1 MKNRLFILGVG
12 LGLAILGGCN
22 DELSEVGSS
31 IQPDGDKSFVY
42 VDSFQLSAKTVLMDS
57 VYARTTSGLLG
68 EIYDPL
74 YGNIKSDYLC
84 QFYCPEN
91 YQFQNTPLNGVID
104 SMDLRIFYSSWVG
117 DSLTPM
123 QVTVYP
129 ITTVPERNFYTN
141 VDPEKYCDM
150 QTVLG
155 QKMYTAYDVTISD
168 SVRNGLTSTIYTP
181 VVRVKLPTEIGQDFY
196 NETVNNPGSFENQ
209 DAFNQYFPGLYI
221 TNTFGSGNLLT
232 VYQTS
237 FFIYYRYTVEG
248 SAGQDSI
255 VNGREQFNVTREVI
269 QLNHVAN
276 ANLEPL
282 LLPDEKYTYMRTPAG
297 VYTELTLPITE
308 IKETVG
314 SRFLNNLPLTLHAM
328 PQENWD
334 YAFEPPSYLLL
345 LPTDSVKGFF
355 EQNKVENNETAFL
368 SGIYDSSTR
377 TYTFGNISNLIKY
390 QLENAPDEDLQ
401 VSVIPVSRE
410 TQSDSYSGTEYT
422 VTLSNY
428 MLPSGVKIVKDNDY
442 MKVGLTTSE
451 YNSDR

>member
-168 SVRNGLTSTIYTP
+168 SVRNGLTSTTYTP

-196 NETVNNPGSFENQ
+196 NETVNNPSSFENQ

>member
-1 MKNRLFILGVG
+1 
-12 LGLAILGGCN
+12 
-22 DELSEVGSS
+22 
-31 IQPDGDKSFVY
+31 
-42 VDSFQLSAKTVLMDS
+42 
-57 VYARTTSGLLG
+57 
-68 EIYDPL
+68 
-74 YGNIKSDYLC
+74 
-84 QFYCPEN
+84 
-91 YQFQNTPLNGVID
+91 
-104 SMDLRIFYSSWVG
+104 
-117 DSLTPM
+117 M

>member
-168 SVRNGLTSTIYTP
+168 SVRNGLTSTTYTP

-196 NETVNNPGSFENQ
+196 NETVNNPSSFENQ

-368 SGIYDSSTR
+368 SGTYDSSTR

>member
-168 SVRNGLTSTIYTP
+168 SVRNGLTSTTYTP

-410 TQSDSYSGTEYT
+410 TQSNSYSGTEYT

>member
-168 SVRNGLTSTIYTP
+168 SVRNGLTSTTYTP

-196 NETVNNPGSFENQ
+196 NETVNNPSSFENQ

-345 LPTDSVKGFF
+345 LPTDS
-355 EQNKVENNETAFL
+355 QNKVENNETAFL

>member
-168 SVRNGLTSTIYTP
+168 SVRNGLTSTTYTP

>member
-91 YQFQNTPLNGVID
+91 YQFQNSPLNGVID

-168 SVRNGLTSTIYTP
+168 SVRNGLTSTTYTP

-410 TQSDSYSGTEYT
+410 TQSDSYSGT
-422 VTLSNY
+422 
-428 MLPSGVKIVKDNDY
+428 DN
-442 MKVGLTTSE
+442 TIT
-451 YNSDR
+451 

>member
-168 SVRNGLTSTIYTP
+168 SVRNGLTSTTYTP

-196 NETVNNPGSFENQ
+196 NETVNNPSSFENQ

-410 TQSDSYSGTEYT
+410 TQSNSYSGTEYT

>member
-168 SVRNGLTSTIYTP
+168 SVRNGLISTTYTP

>member
-12 LGLAILGGCN
+12 LGLAILVGCN

-168 SVRNGLTSTIYTP
+168 SVRNGLTSTTYTP

-196 NETVNNPGSFENQ
+196 NETVNNPSSFENQ

>member
-168 SVRNGLTSTIYTP
+168 SIRNGLTSTTYTP

>member
-168 SVRNGLTSTIYTP
+168 PVRNGLTSTTYTP

>member
-168 SVRNGLTSTIYTP
+168 SVRNGLTSTTYTP

-377 TYTFGNISNLIKY
+377 TYTFGNICKLIK
-390 QLENAPDEDLQ
+390 
-401 VSVIPVSRE
+401 
-410 TQSDSYSGTEYT
+410 
-422 VTLSNY
+422 
-428 MLPSGVKIVKDNDY
+428 
-442 MKVGLTTSE
+442 
-451 YNSDR
+451 

>member
-168 SVRNGLTSTIYTP
+168 SVRNGLTSTTYTP

-355 EQNKVENNETAFL
+355 EQNKVENNETVFL

>member
-57 VYARTTSGLLG
+57 VYAQTTSGLLG

-168 SVRNGLTSTIYTP
+168 SVRNGLTSTTYTP

-196 NETVNNPGSFENQ
+196 NETVNNPSSFENQ

>member
-168 SVRNGLTSTIYTP
+168 SVRNGLTSTTYTP

-196 NETVNNPGSFENQ
+196 NETVNNPSSFENQ

-276 ANLEPL
+276 ANLESL

-368 SGIYDSSTR
+368 SGTYDSSTR

>member
-168 SVRNGLTSTIYTP
+168 SVRNGLTSTTYTP

-390 QLENAPDEDLQ
+390 QLENDPDEDLQ

>member
-1 MKNRLFILGVG
+1 M
-12 LGLAILGGCN
+12 
-22 DELSEVGSS
+22 
-31 IQPDGDKSFVY
+31 
-42 VDSFQLSAKTVLMDS
+42 DSFQLSAKTVLMDS

-168 SVRNGLTSTIYTP
+168 SVRNGLTSTTYTP

>member
-168 SVRNGLTSTIYTP
+168 SVRNGLTSTTYTP

-276 ANLEPL
+276 AKLEPL

>member
-1 MKNRLFILGVG
+1 MKNRLFILDVG

-168 SVRNGLTSTIYTP
+168 SVRNGLTSTTYTP

-196 NETVNNPGSFENQ
+196 NETVNNPSSFENQ

-368 SGIYDSSTR
+368 SGTYDSSTR

>member
-168 SVRNGLTSTIYTP
+168 SVRNGLTSTTYTP

-196 NETVNNPGSFENQ
+196 NEIVNNPSSFENQ

>member
-168 SVRNGLTSTIYTP
+168 SVRNGLTSTTYTP

-196 NETVNNPGSFENQ
+196 NETVNNPSSFENQ

-328 PQENWD
+328 PQ
-334 YAFEPPSYLLL
+334 
-345 LPTDSVKGFF
+345 
-355 EQNKVENNETAFL
+355 
-368 SGIYDSSTR
+368 
-377 TYTFGNISNLIKY
+377 
-390 QLENAPDEDLQ
+390 
-401 VSVIPVSRE
+401 
-410 TQSDSYSGTEYT
+410 
-422 VTLSNY
+422 
-428 MLPSGVKIVKDNDY
+428 
-442 MKVGLTTSE
+442 
-451 YNSDR
+451 

>member
-168 SVRNGLTSTIYTP
+168 SVRNGLTSTTYTP

-196 NETVNNPGSFENQ
+196 NETVNNPSSFENQ

-221 TNTFGSGNLLT
+221 KNTFGSGNLLT

>member
-168 SVRNGLTSTIYTP
+168 SVRNGLTSTTYTP
-181 VVRVKLPTEIGQDFY
+181 VVRVKLPTEIVQDFY

>member
-168 SVRNGLTSTIYTP
+168 SVRNGLTSTTYTP

-314 SRFLNNLPLTLHAM
+314 SRFLNNLPLRLHAM

>member
-168 SVRNGLTSTIYTP
+168 SVRNGLTSTTYTP

-368 SGIYDSSTR
+368 SGTYDSSTR

>member
-129 ITTVPERNFYTN
+129 ISTVPERNFYTN

-168 SVRNGLTSTIYTP
+168 SVRNGLTSTTYTP